1 MTQEKYFLMCEQ
13 MDKEPDPDEIPP
25 DVDDFPLDIQKAM
38 IIFNKLG
45 DRIYPDIGYLGKDYT
60 QLPIF
65 MDVYEVRDRRLFM
78 EALTRLDSKLIQK
91 SAATLKSEREKIK
104 RANRA

>member
-1 MTQEKYFLMCEQ
+1 MCEQ

-45 DRIYPDIGYLGKDYT
+45 DRIYPDVGYLGKDYT

-65 MDVYEVRDRRLFM
+65 MDAYEVQDKRLFV

-91 SAATLKSEREKIK
+91 SAATLKSEREKLK